1 MMENMY
7 WTFSKKRY
15 ADVDE
20 FTSDLKKYRED
31 LIQRGASE
39 ATFAPEEKVVGGA
52 EVNLVYEA
60 WIASKD
66 DLLENETLCEDDEDL
81 DEDEKEDGMWQVE
94 IVAHLRA
101 DDGSCFTAAELLMK
115 AHNQQA
121 NKELG
126 DHVFFEGFEDTDRI
140 DGIPSYYIICGS

>member
-15 ADVDE
+15 TDVDE
-20 FTSDLKKYRED
+20 FTSDLRKYRED
-31 LIQRGASE
+31 LIRKGGGD
-39 ATFAPEEKVVGGA
+39 TDFTPEEKITGA
-52 EVNLVYEA
+52 AEISLVYEA

-66 DLLENETLCEDDEDL
+66 DLLENETLCEDDEVL

-126 DHVFFEGFEDTDRI
+126 DHSFFEGFEEMECRDNV
-140 DGIPSYYIICGS
+140 PSYYVICGS

>member
-39 ATFAPEEKVVGGA
+39 ATFAPEEKVVG
-52 EVNLVYEA
+52 
-60 WIASKD
+60 
-66 DLLENETLCEDDEDL
+66 
-81 DEDEKEDGMWQVE
+81 
-94 IVAHLRA
+94 R
-101 DDGSCFTAAELLMK
+101 
-115 AHNQQA
+115 
-121 NKELG
+121 
-126 DHVFFEGFEDTDRI
+126 R
-140 DGIPSYYIICGS
+140 